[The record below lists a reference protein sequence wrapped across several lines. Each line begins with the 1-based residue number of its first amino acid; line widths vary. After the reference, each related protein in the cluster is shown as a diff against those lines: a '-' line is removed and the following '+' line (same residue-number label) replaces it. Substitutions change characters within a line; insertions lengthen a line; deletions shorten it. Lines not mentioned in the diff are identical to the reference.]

1 MSPNIDLMLSNILK
15 CSSFSFKKTIS
26 LRKVIFEIF
35 SISKNNIVGAEAIMV
50 LQYSQKSHHLT
61 CFSTITF
68 AIFQSEHCYNSS
80 FLSLCGDGGLK
91 LSRNMQVL
99 NS

>member
-1 MSPNIDLMLSNILK
+1 MSQNIDLLLSNVLK
-15 CSSFSFKKTIS
+15 CSSFSFKK
-26 LRKVIFEIF
+26 IFVEKSNF
-35 SISKNNIVGAEAIMV
+35 EFSSISKNNIICAEATMV
-50 LQYSQKSHHLT
+50 LQYGQKSRHLT

-68 AIFQSEHCYNSS
+68 AIFQSERCNNSS
-80 FLSLCGDGGLK
+80 FLSLCHDGGLK